1 MAIRFGVVG
10 TGFWAREIHIPGL
23 LATAD
28 ADVVGLWGRTAS
40 AVEQIAT
47 RYGIR
52 AFARL
57 DDMLDAV
64 DALSIAVQPQAQPD
78 IAVAAAK
85 AGKHVILEKPLAK
98 DALAGRA
105 VMAAV
110 ETAKVANL
118 VFFIRR
124 FVPEIAAAIAAE
136 RDHAWDHADVRVH
149 SAAMVTDSP
158 YRNSAW
164 RRGSLGALWDIGPH
178 VLSVLIPM
186 LGPVLTIEAEATHDH
201 RTIIRTRHQHGRT
214 ADISLTL
221 HAAPDDVANDYRFMS
236 RTRDLLLPNPELAR
250 VHAFS
255 QAATRLIANIV
266 SGQRDDECGVR
277 LGVDIV
283 DLLAQAEQCI
293 NRLSREKR
301 SPLPGG

>member
-10 TGFWAREIHIPGL
+10 TGFWAREIHVPGL
-23 LATAD
+23 LATPN

-85 AGKHVILEKPLAK
+85 AGKHVILEKPLAR

-110 ETAKVANL
+110 ETAKVANI

-136 RDHAWDHADVRVH
+136 RDHGWDHADVRVH
-149 SAAMVTDSP
+149 SAVMVTDSP
-158 YRNSAW
+158 YRNSEW
-164 RRGSLGALWDIGPH
+164 RRGPMGALWDIGPH

-186 LGPVLTIEAEATHDH
+186 LGPVVTIAAEAKHDH
-201 RTIIRTRHQHGRT
+201 GVIIRTLHEHGRT
-214 ADISLTL
+214 ADVSLTL
-221 HAAPDDVANDYRFMS
+221 YAAPGDVANDYRFIS
-236 RTRDLLLPNPELAR
+236 ATRDLLLPSPELAR
-250 VHAFS
+250 VDAFS
-255 QAATRLIANIV
+255 RVAARLITNIV
-266 SGQRDDECGVR
+266 SGRRDEECSVR
-277 LGVDIV
+277 LGADIV
-283 DLLAQAEQCI
+283 DLLAEAERRI
-293 NRLSREKR
+293 DRLA
-301 SPLPGG
+301 